1 MKEVSIELGRRRSWT
16 AIYRQQSP
24 QLWGVQSPSELSA
37 FETKGPHHF
46 TSRWLVIGHVPPSE
60 KDVSLA
66 RDFGPVPKN
75 QPPAPP
81 LWAQPGNNAS
91 VLKGESGQDTI
102 ASTTQSKIESNL
114 RIFKLLSHTHREQNW
129 QWQQT
134 KPERQLALWE
144 FLSLL
149 FMFISHFWK
158 RKIKVMIAAL
168 VWIDLAQWTEFPKW
182 EFLE

>member
-24 QLWGVQSPSELSA
+24 QLWGIQSSSELST

-46 TSRWLVIGHVPPSE
+46 TAIWLVIGHVPPSE
-60 KDVSLA
+60 RNVSLA

-75 QPPAPP
+75 QPPAPL
-81 LWAQPGNNAS
+81 LWAQPGNSAS
-91 VLKGESGQDTI
+91 VLKGGSGQDTI

-134 KPERQLALWE
+134 KPERQLYVNS
-144 FLSLL
+144 FLFYLCL
-149 FMFISHFWK
+149 YCMFER
-158 RKIKVMIAAL
+158 RK
-168 VWIDLAQWTEFPKW
+168 
-182 EFLE
+182 